1 MSERATERDEAFT
14 AFVADRGPRLLRYC
28 LLLTGSQAD
37 AEDLLQASLL
47 KAYLHWSRINEPAA
61 AEAYVRSIIT
71 RTHVSTWRKVGRHE
85 RPSDQ
90 PPERPVAPVDVE
102 SADEILRGLERLG
115 ERQRAVVVLRFYEDQ
130 TEKEIARLMGTSIG
144 TVKSQLSRGLANLR
158 GIIES
163 EGAL

>member
-1 MSERATERDEAFT
+1 MSERATEHDEAFT
-14 AFVADRGPRLLRYC
+14 VFVADRGPRLLRYC

-90 PPERPVAPVDVE
+90 PPERPVPPVDVE

-130 TEKEIARLMGTSIG
+130 TEKEIARLMGTSVG